1 MTPLYLFF
9 CIKRIVNYPK
19 TLFPPFIFKTEKT
32 YMKAARLSDNLL
44 ADRKPERRLA
54 RQIDSKTSRDPDLG
68 PGLSCLLCPY
78 NWLDNQVTFRQ
89 IKQEQSSRTN
99 K

>member
-1 MTPLYLFF
+1 MTPLYIFF
-9 CIKRIVNYPK
+9 CITDCELSENSV
-19 TLFPPFIFKTEKT
+19 PFIFKTEKT
-32 YMKAARLSDNLL
+32 YMKAAHLSDNLL

-78 NWLDNQVTFRQ
+78 NWLDNRVTFRQ